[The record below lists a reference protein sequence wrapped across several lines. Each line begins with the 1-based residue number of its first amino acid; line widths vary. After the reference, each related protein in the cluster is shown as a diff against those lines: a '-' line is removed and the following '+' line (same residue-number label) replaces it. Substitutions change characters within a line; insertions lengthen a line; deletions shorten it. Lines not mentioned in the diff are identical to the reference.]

1 MRKLG
6 IRNKGCL
13 RNMGSENISPLFKT
27 FNFIMASVRIRL
39 FSDSERQL
47 EGGNRVWPP
56 VSAMSCWL
64 AQLLS
69 FVEA

>member
-13 RNMGSENISPLFKT
+13 RNMGSENISPFFKT
-27 FNFIMASVRIRL
+27 FNFMAPVRIRL
-39 FSDSERQL
+39 FFDSERQL

-56 VSAMSCWL
+56 ISAMSCWL
-64 AQLLS
+64 VQLLS

>member
-6 IRNKGCL
+6 IWNKGCL
-13 RNMGSENISPLFKT
+13 RDMGSENISPFFKT
-27 FNFIMASVRIRL
+27 FNFMASIHIRL

-47 EGGNRVWPP
+47 EGGNRVWLP